1 MNYNDLKAEIA
12 RANLS
17 IPKLAEAM
25 NIDKKTLYSRMH
37 GDTNFD
43 QQEIAIIS
51 KILNLSADKILNIFL
66 LIRFPKRNQ
75 PNRNR
80 RWWR

>member
-1 MNYNDLKAEIA
+1 MKMNYNDLKAEIA

-17 IPKLAEAM
+17 IPKLAEAI

-43 QQEIAIIS
+43 QKEISEIS
-51 KILNLSADKILNIFL
+51 KVLNLSADKILNIF
-66 LIRFPKRNQ
+66 FADTVS
-75 PNRNR
+75 
-80 RWWR
+80 